1 MNIIWTSIQGAQRN
15 ANNDY
20 VAVKADEE
28 QLIAVIVDAA
38 ERG

>member
-20 VAVKADEE
+20 VAVKAD
-28 QLIAVIVDAA
+28 
-38 ERG
+38 